1 MPSMNPVVLALL
13 SVIGSLAGLFV
24 LITLGVIA
32 WDVIQ
37 TTREGKLRLVSSL
50 SVRNLLR
57 QKRRSILLGTA
68 IGFGMMVLVIVGGF
82 AAGLSDLMLN
92 KVFALMAGHM
102 EVAISERTTVKAAM
116 IRDRARIAAIISN
129 GAPDHTE
136 IRDNLGVFS
145 RVIGNG
151 KADTL
156 IVIGVP
162 VSNVDSYE
170 KGFLDYNI
178 VAAPGNDLWA
188 LTNAGTCG
196 IFEEK
201 AKKLNVKVGDSI
213 NVRFTKIRGAY
224 EARSYKV
231 GCIFKDSSFF
241 MNMTV
246 YVDERDLKK
255 DLGYQPWET
264 PGLQVMLRD
273 TSKAE
278 RYANTIHEALKPSAA
293 ILEGQFAGRAQDS
306 FALAPIRDESRSNLL
321 QRIALVS
328 GDPNGLSNALWI
340 SEALARESGL
350 SVGSAANFRYQTK
363 YAGMRDLN
371 FTVGGVYQPK
381 GALPARSA
389 VYGADL
395 HHKYYYDGIPAEHQK
410 KAAELQASNHPL
422 ADAFVPEWTLLPR
435 TKTFDAQRAKLTR
448 LSSTKWKGEAVD
460 VRTLKESESFVLK
473 LEQVLNTIAY
483 SGVLIMFFIIVIGV
497 VNALRMTIRERTRE
511 IGTVRSM
518 GMDRREVR
526 LLFLFETVSLSFF
539 ACVAG
544 LVVGLIL
551 MGLGGLIHIP
561 STGIFSMLLDN
572 GHLHFL
578 VRPLNVLVNLSL
590 ILAITAITAFFPAR
604 RAANLHPAEALRHTA
619 S

>member
-1 MPSMNPVVLALL
+1 MNPLVLTLL
-13 SVIGSLAGLFV
+13 SVLGALAGLFV
-24 LITLGVIA
+24 LITLGFIA
-32 WDVIQ
+32 YDVIQ
-37 TTREGKLRLVSSL
+37 TTREGKLRLVTSL
-50 SVRNLLR
+50 SIRNLMR

-92 KVFALMAGHM
+92 KVFAMMAGHM

-129 GAPDHTE
+129 GAPDNTE

-156 IVIGVP
+156 IVIGLP

-178 VAAPGNDLWA
+178 EAAPGSDLWA
-188 LTNAGTCG
+188 LTNRGTCG
-196 IFEEK
+196 LFEEK

-255 DLGYQPWET
+255 DLGYEPWET
-264 PGLQVMLRD
+264 PGLQVMLPD
-273 TSKAE
+273 VNKAE
-278 RYANTIHEALKPSAA
+278 AYANAMHAALRPNAA
-293 ILEGQFAGRAQDS
+293 ILEGNFAGRTRES
-306 FALAPIRDESRSNLL
+306 FALAPIREESKSNLL
-321 QRIALVS
+321 SKIAFLS
-328 GDPNGLSNALWI
+328 GDRENLSNALWI
-340 SEALARESGL
+340 SETLARETGL
-350 SVGSAANFRYQTK
+350 TVGSSATFRYQTK
-363 YAGMRDLN
+363 YVGMRDLPL
-371 FTVGGVYQPK
+371 TVGGIFQPK
-381 GALPARSA
+381 DALPGRIAL
-389 VYGADL
+389 YGGDL
-395 HHKYYYDGIPAEHQK
+395 HYKYYYDGIPLENQK
-410 KAAELQASNHPL
+410 KAAELQATNHPL
-422 ADAFVPEWTLLPR
+422 AEAFVPEWNLLPR

-448 LSSTKWKGEAVD
+448 LSSTKWKGQAVD

-497 VNALRMTIRERTRE
+497 INALRMTIRERTRE

-539 ACVAG
+539 ACLAG
-544 LVVGLIL
+544 LVLGLIL
-551 MGLGGLIHIP
+551 MALAGLIHIP
-561 STGIFSMLLDN
+561 SSGIFSMLLDN
-572 GHLHFL
+572 GHLHFM
-578 VRPLNVLVNLSL
+578 VRPSNVLVNFSL
-590 ILAITAITAFFPAR
+590 ILAITAMTAFFPAR
-604 RAANLHPAEALRHTA
+604 KAANLHPAEALRHTA